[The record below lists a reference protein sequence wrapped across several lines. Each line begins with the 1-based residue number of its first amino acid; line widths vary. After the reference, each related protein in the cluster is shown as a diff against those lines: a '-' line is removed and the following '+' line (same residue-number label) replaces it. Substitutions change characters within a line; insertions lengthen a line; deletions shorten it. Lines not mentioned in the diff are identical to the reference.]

1 MLFVLI
7 FCIGFMLWFIYGSDG
22 NKEKVSVKSHP
33 VTLFILAIVV
43 IIGIVLLIIAGPSPD
58 FSTEMPIGR

>member
-1 MLFVLI
+1 
-7 FCIGFMLWFIYGSDG
+7 MLWFIYGSDG
-22 NKEKVSVKSHP
+22 NKEKGSVKSHP

-43 IIGIVLLIIAGPSPD
+43 IIGIVLLLIAGASPD